1 MTWRGLLVSV
11 RDADEAREALAG
23 GAGIIDVKEPA
34 AGSLGAASPG
44 AIAAVA
50 AIVAAHRPWTFACG
64 ELATAAGR
72 ASGRDAPA
80 GDPRALLERVL
91 ADPTCPPGTR
101 PAAVK
106 AGLAGLVGTRWP
118 AWIGR
123 IARGLPGGTGFV
135 GVAYADH
142 ATARAPDP
150 HEVIAAAASAGC
162 VALLVDT
169 FDKSGPGL
177 FGVAD
182 RRTVARWVEEAHA
195 AGLPIALAGRLTPDD
210 AALAAASGADVVAV
224 RSAVCRGA
232 GGAGGRADGD
242 RLGRVDRDAVRE
254 VGQRLCGILPDAA
267 LSFPGVATSAPLHRL
282 PCRE

>member
-11 RDADEAREALAG
+11 RDADEAGEALAG

-34 AGSLGAASPG
+34 AGPLGAASTA

-50 AIVAAHRPWTFACG
+50 AAVAGHRPWTFACG
-64 ELATAAGR
+64 ELAAA
-72 ASGRDAPA
+72 APSGGEGLSPR
-80 GDPRALLERVL
+80 DPRALVERVL
-91 ADPTCPPGTR
+91 AEPALPPAAR

-106 AGLAGLVGTRWP
+106 AGLAGLDGTRWP

-123 IARGLPGGTGFV
+123 IVRGLPEGTGFV

-142 ATARAPDP
+142 RAARAPEP
-150 HEVIAAAASAGC
+150 RAVIAAAAAAGC

-177 FGVAD
+177 FGAAAPHAVEGW
-182 RRTVARWVEEAHA
+182 VLEARA

-210 AALAAASGADVVAV
+210 AALAAAIGADVVAV
-224 RSAVCRGA
+224 RSAVCRGPRGA
-232 GGAGGRADGD
+232 SGGADGD
-242 RLGRVDRDAVRE
+242 RLGRVDRDAVRAVRE
-254 VGQRLCGILPDAA
+254 RLCGVRPGAA
-267 LSFPGVATSAPLHRL
+267 LSFPPAPPAPSHRL